1 MIQEL
6 LKKIEDSYY
15 WDARVKA
22 LDCNYF
28 GDEVKVVFED
38 DEKDITY
45 HFAEC
50 YKVKIEHAVECPKD
64 GASKELTL
72 SQIPYFLQ
80 DVELKEIELCQK
92 KYMEFVVINLQKS
105 NFDNSYYINY
115 GFYVKDIHNDLQ
127 YPKNNECDIT
137 GRFLNE
143 TNKGIYQ
150 LDTMNAEELV
160 VSLEKNIL
168 NSTTV
173 SPIT

>member
-1 MIQEL
+1 MDNTEF
-6 LKKIEDSYY
+6 KKIVQEITSKYGFMYCKKNYY
-15 WDARVKA
+15 YNSD
-22 LDCNYF
+22 
-28 GDEVKVVFED
+28 
-38 DEKDITY
+38 
-45 HFAEC
+45 
-50 YKVKIEHAVECPKD
+50 KI
-64 GASKELTL
+64 
-72 SQIPYFLQ
+72 I
-80 DVELKEIELCQK
+80 
-92 KYMEFVVINLQKS
+92 VVINLQKS

-168 NSTTV
+168 NSNNREFHNV
-173 SPIT
+173 NCRFCGAIHSVNWACISVLSQVHP

>member
-50 YKVKIEHAVECPKD
+50 YKVKIEHAVECPK
-64 GASKELTL
+64 AVSYTHLTL
-72 SQIPYFLQ
+72 PTI
-80 DVELKEIELCQK
+80 
-92 KYMEFVVINLQKS
+92 
-105 NFDNSYYINY
+105 
-115 GFYVKDIHNDLQ
+115 
-127 YPKNNECDIT
+127 
-137 GRFLNE
+137 
-143 TNKGIYQ
+143 
-150 LDTMNAEELV
+150 A
-160 VSLEKNIL
+160 
-168 NSTTV
+168 
-173 SPIT
+173 